1 MKRLVA
7 AGLLGCAFGAAPQPA
22 LAPLA
27 LHDSDE
33 IERYVAAFPAADYSI
48 VESPRAPLDCPRHG
62 WLLCMRIWWQTPYIG
77 RFYIEPPPRDPIK
90 TYMEDGY
97 VWESHVIASIKQH
110 VAPGS
115 VALDVGA
122 YIGTHALLMGR
133 VASRVYAFEPQRK
146 VFRELHHNVQLNGL
160 DDVVVPLRYALGA
173 SNAIVELDAPRKGIY
188 EGGVAVGASGDRVE
202 MRTLDSFGF
211 DNVSLVKVDVEGFED
226 AVLAGAAE
234 TIRAN
239 KPVILIEILG
249 AVDHD
254 TASLQERQRIAATVA
269 TIEGFGYR
277 VSQLPSDALWQR
289 KWPYRHDYI
298 AMPE

>member
-1 MKRLVA
+1 MKRLA
-7 AGLLGCAFGAAPQPA
+7 AASVLGCAFGAAPQPA